1 MRGGRGERKRGREG
15 GSLCRLNI
23 LTDESPLAMLRM
35 EIVGPDSA
43 VTARRQIINFS
54 LGAKRIPLS
63 VCSPPPSTRVC
74 LPFFASV
81 VSSIGLSL
89 SRCLFDFAKWKNF
102 SRMQERRSWQP
113 VELAS
118 PFYSN
123 FFLPLLEY
131 FHSDQDY
138 TLPPT
143 LPPPTRIIPR
153 SFRARLVHE
162 NLNCSTARQDRRIR
176 NRTQQRFS
184 PPSV

>member
-1 MRGGRGERKRGREG
+1 
-15 GSLCRLNI
+15 
-23 LTDESPLAMLRM
+23 MLRM

-54 LGAKRIPLS
+54 LDAKRIPLS
-63 VCSPPPSTRVC
+63 VCSPPPSTRIC

-118 PFYSN
+118 SPPPPFYSN
-123 FFLPLLEY
+123 FF
-131 FHSDQDY
+131 
-138 TLPPT
+138 PPA
-143 LPPPTRIIPR
+143 PR
-153 SFRARLVHE
+153 SRIFSQRPPGPRLH
-162 NLNCSTARQDRRIR
+162 TP
-176 NRTQQRFS
+176 S
-184 PPSV
+184 PPSSSSNTNNSTRFALVSFYLVNRSTKISPLYFSPCASRLSNT